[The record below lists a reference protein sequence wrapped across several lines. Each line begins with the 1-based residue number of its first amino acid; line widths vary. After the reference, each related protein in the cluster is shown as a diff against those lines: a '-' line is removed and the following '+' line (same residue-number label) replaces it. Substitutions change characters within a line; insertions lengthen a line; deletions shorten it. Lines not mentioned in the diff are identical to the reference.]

1 MYMGN
6 SAVHS
11 DMLMWHKDESAEYA
25 ALQIIGIMF
34 SVMQYSAKLDSINER
49 TTKMSKFWLNFMKEK
64 KNVLLEGELRTYDPH
79 LNYSWAESF
88 TDDESVAAVYAE
100 DKCITPELK
109 KTAYIVNG
117 TTSTRV
123 FSEIAGEYDIEIFD
137 CCGEKV
143 SEKAINNAEK
153 EVVILSIPVGGVA
166 KLIRK

>member
-1 MYMGN
+1 
-6 SAVHS
+6 
-11 DMLMWHKDESAEYA
+11 MLMWHKDESAEYA
-25 ALQIIGIMF
+25 ALQIIGIMY

-123 FSEIAGEYDIEIFD
+123 FSEIAGEYDIEILD

-143 SEKAINNAEK
+143 SEKSVNNAEK
-153 EVVILSIPVGGVA
+153 AIEILSVPVGGVA
-166 KLIRK
+166 VLKKK